1 MKLLVLLA
9 ALLLVGCSVEVA
21 HETENESQNES
32 LSTFDK
38 SKTTVALSIL
48 ESPETSSE
56 TKHTDSQESAT
67 TSILQSKTTVKVV
80 VLESTP
86 KVIMTPLPQA
96 PCRPDR
102 MIQVAGNKNTVIL
115 GDVHI
120 HHHEHKH
127 YHQAP
132 KPHPVRVD
140 VRVELGDR
148 FSERERRTRM
158 VEARIARFFPHYRD

>member
-21 HETENESQNES
+21 HETEIKSQNES

-48 ESPETSSE
+48 ESPETE

-96 PCRPDR
+96 PRRPDR
-102 MIQVAGNKNTVIL
+102 MIRVAGIGNTVIL
-115 GDVHI
+115 GDVHL

-148 FSERERRTRM
+148 FNERERRTRM